1 MGGKENR
8 VQKKSADREYQ
19 YSFFIWITYSAARGF
34 PRARSPAGLR
44 FRGPPPKCVDLGD
57 PEGGRAGMRKLNRA

>member
-19 YSFFIWITYSAARGF
+19 YSFFGGITYSAARGF
-34 PRARSPAGLR
+34 PRVESPAGLR
-44 FRGPPPKCVDLGD
+44 FRGHPPKCFSSGGD
-57 PEGGRAGMRKLNRA
+57 GHLSMRKLNRA